1 MAGGGGRRFWPIS
14 RNDRPKQ
21 FIDILG
27 VGRTM
32 LQMTFDRMS
41 KIVPQENIIIV
52 TAASYYNIVKDQLP
66 QIVDDNI
73 LLEPYRRNTAP
84 CIAYATYKLLKRNPS
99 ATVIAVPSDSLIIG
113 EDIFCE
119 AVRGALQY
127 ASTSDNLFTIGI
139 TPTRPETNFGY
150 IQFNRKESVQVGNS
164 TLCEVKTF
172 TEKPPLELAEVFYET
187 GEFLWNSGMFVWNL
201 KTIKREL
208 ELRLP
213 EITSL
218 FKGGEEYYY
227 TTREAEF
234 ILRVYQDC
242 PAISIDYGVLEK
254 TDKVWVFSSN
264 FGWADVGTW
273 SAVYDNYSDKDKN
286 GNIIKAEEVLLENV
300 SDTIIKADDP
310 KKLVVLRDL
319 KDYMVIDHNDI
330 LLVCPRSDKT
340 IKAIVA
346 DLTTKENSKYL

>member
-1 MAGGGGRRFWPIS
+1 MAGGGGTRFWPIS
-14 RNDRPKQ
+14 RAKCPKQ

-27 VGRTM
+27 VGRTF

-41 KIVPQENIIIV
+41 KIVPTENIIVV
-52 TAASYYNIVKDQLP
+52 TASAYYDIVKEQVP
-66 QIVDDNI
+66 QILNENI

-84 CIAYATYKLLKRNPS
+84 CIAYATYKLMKKNPN
-99 ATVIAVPSDSLIIG
+99 ATVIAVPADSLIIG

-119 AVRGALQY
+119 TVKNALEY

-139 TPTRPETNFGY
+139 TPTRPDTNFGY
-150 IQFNRKESVQVGNS
+150 IQFNQKERAQIGNS
-164 TLCEVKTF
+164 ILCEVKTF
-172 TEKPPLELAEVFYET
+172 TEKPNLELAEVFLET

-227 TTREAEF
+227 TPKEAEF
-234 ILRVYQDC
+234 ILKVYQDC
-242 PAISIDYGVLEK
+242 PAISIDYGVLDK

-273 SAVYDNYSDKDKN
+273 SSVYDHFSAKDQD

-300 SDTIIKADDP
+300 SNTIVKADDP

-319 KDYMVIDHNDI
+319 NDYMVIDHENV
-330 LLVCPRSDKT
+330 LLVCPRSDKV
-340 IKAIVA
+340 IKSIVA
-346 DLTTKENSKYL
+346 DLTTKEQSHYL